1 MADGASEIAPMYST
15 VNVPVLHRKQK
26 SRKGRSYSRRKQV
39 LQGCKQSRRSGGPGP
54 DRRIDH
60 HSHEGKATGSNVE

>member
-1 MADGASEIAPMYST
+1 M
-15 VNVPVLHRKQK
+15 PVLHRKQK

-39 LQGCKQSRRSGGPGP
+39 LQGRQQSRRSGGPGP
-54 DRRIDH
+54 DRRINH